1 MGISDKCCTTPDI
14 PLLSK
19 VFVKPSKP
27 LIAVGCLILKDE
39 CGPID
44 CITMFWVWVT
54 DLYMTPTLFNNISN
68 TVADQGC
75 VYHAGVRFSDWEVSN
90 IFTYQAKWSESMTLK
105 ALLKCCKK
113 SIAQLM
119 GFSCQDM
126 YFGSWW
132 FQCEK
137 ILGCNFQSLE
147 SYEVIFWIPVGW

>member
-68 TVADQGC
+68 TVADLSGKMEWK
-75 VYHAGVRFSDWEVSN
+75 HDFKGSSEV
-90 IFTYQAKWSESMTLK
+90 L
-105 ALLKCCKK
+105 
-113 SIAQLM
+113 
-119 GFSCQDM
+119 
-126 YFGSWW
+126 
-132 FQCEK
+132 
-137 ILGCNFQSLE
+137 
-147 SYEVIFWIPVGW
+147 